1 MIPFLITGDQANG
14 TRILY
19 KYQYFLKG
27 NDMLQ
32 SLTNKMTILY
42 KARIDY
48 NLNKLVMS
56 YWHGMYV

>member
-19 KYQYFLKG
+19 NNQYYLKR